1 MDAADVAVPTSEG
14 GTLAA
19 RFFWPRDLRVS
30 RTAKG
35 LPALLAAA
43 SNGAAT
49 LLVHQYSVMGGSQ
62 ELMRGIARELAF
74 RQGCVAVT
82 FDLRGVGGSSG
93 RCTLT
98 GHGEADDVETMG
110 KWLQEEGFSRILLLC
125 TSAGAP
131 IGGSAL
137 DRVPAFTGCAV
148 CAVCRGRTP
157 CVRACGGVRALR
169 ARAFCALP
177 LQLRRA
183 GLRLRLLGFHP
194 VFGPLPRGAGLAQAE
209 AVHPGAPPAPQ
220 CGAAW
225 PCGVRWDPACA
236 LTSWR
241 RGTRAGLAGRVHCPV
256 QAAGG
261 ACARP
266 GRGGAAA
273 AFKQLLCRHE
283 ALFSHR

>member
-49 LLVHQYSVMGGSQ
+49 LIVHQYSVMGGSQ
-62 ELMRGIARELAF
+62 ELMRGTARELAF

-82 FDLRGVGGSSG
+82 FDLRGVGGSTG

-98 GHGEADDVETMG
+98 GHAEAEDVAEMG
-110 KWLQEEGFSRILLLC
+110 AWLQAAGFSRVLLLC

-137 DRVPAFTGCAV
+137 DRVPAFTGCAPGPLPRAV
-148 CAVCRGRTP
+148 DGARTGASRAARSRGAAAGSPPGQVCRAR
-157 CVRACGGVRALR
+157 LR
-169 ARAFCALP
+169 V
-177 LQLRRA
+177 
-183 GLRLRLLGFHP
+183 RLLGLHF
-194 VFGPLPRGAGLAQAE
+194 VFGPLPRGAGVAQAE
-209 AVHPGAPPAPQ
+209 AVHPGAAAPP
-220 CGAAW
+220 
-225 PCGVRWDPACA
+225 
-236 LTSWR
+236 
-241 RGTRAGLAGRVHCPV
+241 
-256 QAAGG
+256 
-261 ACARP
+261 
-266 GRGGAAA
+266 GAAA
-273 AFKQLLCRHE
+273 ARVG
-283 ALFSHR
+283 A